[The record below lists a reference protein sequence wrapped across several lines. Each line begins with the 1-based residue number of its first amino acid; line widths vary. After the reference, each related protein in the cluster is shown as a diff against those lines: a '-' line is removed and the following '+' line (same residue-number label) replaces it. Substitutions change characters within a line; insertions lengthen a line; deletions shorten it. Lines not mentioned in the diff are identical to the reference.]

1 MLKRILQ
8 TALLASIGLAPCMA
22 ASPVA
27 TGLKR
32 PMVVY
37 NNWSAYDELS
47 DTIPQTSAL
56 CMRMLDEV
64 LRLKQAGVQVDCYLM
79 DAFWFDVDGGY
90 RVWHKEHWPEGPDAW
105 VRKCRENGIM
115 PGLWFSTNLFVSG
128 GQPMLRPV
136 KEWSGSVDAS
146 GATLSLTEGGYLNHL
161 MQTLQQYADM
171 GIGLFKF
178 DFAYFDA
185 ATASTRENTLASEII
200 ENNKRAFIAALR
212 QFRHDNPEVIIIAYN
227 GFGAEMEDTTHPFRK
242 TIDPRWP
249 EVFDTM
255 YSGDPRLSDVP
266 MQNFWRS
273 QDIYSDQMV
282 REMAFNGLP
291 VERIDNCSFMIG
303 ETGTC
308 YRRGIAAWRSSLLL
322 NMARGGW
329 LNVMH
334 GNIDLLD
341 DADARWMARAQH
353 LYIPLQQ
360 HGRTTFI
367 GGLPGRCEPFGYKAE
382 STDGAVLT
390 LVNPSQQTLRVPL
403 QTDNSYDT
411 ATLLFADSGFSP
423 QIEADTIV
431 LGPEQMAV
439 VGLGRYAGAEY
450 QLGEEPDVL
459 IPSAIKP
466 IGAETVTASAN
477 GAKGSFSASVPA
489 GEGIRITLQQ
499 CDSKGKPFR
508 YWGGGLPDG
517 RNMKDYYLITARQ
530 GKRSIPMKIQY
541 DKVLWSGLSWA
552 TAEIDASEFDHSRS
566 VTLEY
571 GVPELESGNSL
582 DCKIYSVKY

>member
-1 MLKRILQ
+1 
-8 TALLASIGLAPCMA
+8 MA

-136 KEWSGSVDAS
+136 KEWSGSVDAG
-146 GATLSLTEGGYLNHL
+146 GATLSLTEGGYLDHL
-161 MQTLQQYADM
+161 TQTLQQYADM

-185 ATASTRENTLASEII
+185 ATAATRENTLASEII

-212 QFRHDNPEVIIIAYN
+212 QFRHDNPDVIIIAYN

-353 LYIPLQQ
+353 LYLPLQR

-382 STDGAVLT
+382 STDGAILT
-390 LVNPSQQTLRVPL
+390 LVNPSQQTLRLPL
-403 QTDNSYDT
+403 QSDNRYDT

-423 QIEADTIV
+423 QIQADTIV

-439 VGLGRYAGAEY
+439 VGLGRYAGEEY

-489 GEGIRITLQQ
+489 GEGIRITMQQ

-530 GKRSIPMKIQY
+530 GKRSIPLKIQY

-552 TAEIDASEFDHSRS
+552 TAEIDASEFDHSRP

>member
-1 MLKRILQ
+1 
-8 TALLASIGLAPCMA
+8 MA

-136 KEWSGSVDAS
+136 KEWSGSVDAG

-185 ATASTRENTLASEII
+185 ATAATRENTLASEII

-353 LYIPLQQ
+353 LYLPLQR

-390 LVNPSQQTLRVPL
+390 LVNPSQQTLRLPL

-423 QIEADTIV
+423 QIQADSIV

-439 VGLGRYAGAEY
+439 VGLGRYSGSEY

-459 IPSAIKP
+459 IPSAIKQ
-466 IGAETVTASAN
+466 IGAETVTALTS

-489 GEGIRITLQQ
+489 GEGIRITMQQ

-530 GKRSIPMKIQY
+530 GKRSIPLKIQY

-552 TAEIDASEFDHSRS
+552 TAEIDTSEFDHSRS

>member
-1 MLKRILQ
+1 
-8 TALLASIGLAPCMA
+8 MA

-178 DFAYFDA
+178 DFAYFDV

-212 QFRHDNPEVIIIAYN
+212 QFRHDNPDVIIIAYN

-242 TIDPRWP
+242 TIDPRWS

>member
-1 MLKRILQ
+1 
-8 TALLASIGLAPCMA
+8 MA

-32 PMVVY
+32 PVVVY

-115 PGLWFSTNLFVSG
+115 PGLWFSTNLFMSG

-136 KEWSGSVDAS
+136 KEWSGSVDAG
-146 GATLSLTEGGYLNHL
+146 GATLSLTEGGYLDHL

-185 ATASTRENTLASEII
+185 ATASTRANTLASEII

-341 DADARWMARAQH
+341 DADARWMARAQR
-353 LYIPLQQ
+353 LYLPLQR

-367 GGLPGRCEPFGYKAE
+367 GGLPGKSEAFGYKAE

-423 QIEADTIV
+423 QIQADTIV

-477 GAKGSFSASVPA
+477 GAKGSFAASVPA

-530 GKRSIPMKIQY
+530 GKRSIPLKIQY

-552 TAEIDASEFDHSRS
+552 TAEIDASEFDHSRP

>member
-1 MLKRILQ
+1 
-8 TALLASIGLAPCMA
+8 MA

-90 RVWHKEHWPEGPDAW
+90 RVWHKEHWPDGPDAW

-115 PGLWFSTNLFVSG
+115 PGLWFSTNLFMSG

-136 KEWSGSVDAS
+136 KEWSGSVDAG
-146 GATLSLTEGGYLNHL
+146 GATLSLTEGGYLEHL
-161 MQTLQQYADM
+161 IQTLQQYADM

-212 QFRHDNPEVIIIAYN
+212 QFRHDNPDVIIIAYN

-353 LYIPLQQ
+353 LYLPLQR

-390 LVNPSQQTLRVPL
+390 LVNPSQQTLRMPL
-403 QTDNSYDT
+403 QTDNRYHT

-423 QIEADTIV
+423 QIQADTIV

-450 QLGEEPDVL
+450 QLGEEKDVL

-466 IGAETVTASAN
+466 IGAETVTASAS

-517 RNMKDYYLITARQ
+517 RNMKDYYLLSARQ
-530 GKRSIPMKIQY
+530 GKRSIPLKIQY

-552 TAEIDASEFDHSRS
+552 TAEIDASEFDHSRPI
-566 VTLEY
+566 TLEY
-571 GVPELESGNSL
+571 AVPELESGNSL
-582 DCKIYSVKY
+582 DCKIYSVEY

>member
-1 MLKRILQ
+1 MLRRILL
-8 TALLASIGLAPCMA
+8 TALLVSIGLAPCMA
-22 ASPVA
+22 DSPVA

-136 KEWSGSVDAS
+136 KEWSGSVDAG

-212 QFRHDNPEVIIIAYN
+212 QFRHDNPDVIIIAYN

-353 LYIPLQQ
+353 LYLPLQR

-367 GGLPGRCEPFGYKAE
+367 GGLPGKSEAFGSKAE

-390 LVNPSQQTLRVPL
+390 LVNPSQQTLRLPL

-411 ATLLFADSGFSP
+411 AALLFADSGFSP
-423 QIEADTIV
+423 QIQADTIV

-439 VGLGRYAGAEY
+439 VGLGRYAGSEY

-459 IPSAIKP
+459 IPSAIKQ
-466 IGAETVTASAN
+466 IGEETITASAN
-477 GAKGSFSASVPA
+477 GAKGAFLASVPA

-530 GKRSIPMKIQY
+530 GKRSIPLKIQY

-552 TAEIDASEFDHSRS
+552 TAEIDASELDHSRP

>member
-1 MLKRILQ
+1 
-8 TALLASIGLAPCMA
+8 MA

-136 KEWSGSVDAS
+136 KEWSGSVDAG
-146 GATLSLTEGGYLNHL
+146 GATLSLTEGGYLKHL

-185 ATASTRENTLASEII
+185 TTASTRENTLASEII

-212 QFRHDNPEVIIIAYN
+212 QFRHDNPDVIIIAYN

-341 DADARWMARAQH
+341 DDDARWMARAQH
-353 LYIPLQQ
+353 LYLPLQR

-367 GGLPGRCEPFGYKAE
+367 GGLPGKSEAFGYKAE

-390 LVNPSQQTLRVPL
+390 LVNPSQQTLRLPL
-403 QTDNSYDT
+403 QTDNRYDT
-411 ATLLFADSGFSP
+411 AALLFADSGFSP
-423 QIEADTIV
+423 QIQADTIV

-489 GEGIRITLQQ
+489 GEGIRITMQQ

-530 GKRSIPMKIQY
+530 GKRSIPLKIQY

-552 TAEIDASEFDHSRS
+552 TAEIDASEFDHSRP

>member
-1 MLKRILQ
+1 MLKRILL
-8 TALLASIGLAPCMA
+8 TALLVSIGFGACRA

-32 PMVVY
+32 PLVVY

-90 RVWHKEHWPEGPDAW
+90 RVWHKEHWPDGPDAW

-136 KEWSGSVDAS
+136 KEWSGSVDAG
-146 GATLSLTEGGYLNHL
+146 GATLSLTEGGYLDHL

-185 ATASTRENTLASEII
+185 ATAATRANTLASEII

-212 QFRHDNPEVIIIAYN
+212 QFRHDNPDVIIIAYN

-341 DADARWMARAQH
+341 DDDARWMARAQH
-353 LYIPLQQ
+353 LYLPLQQ

-367 GGLPGRCEPFGYKAE
+367 GGLPGKSEAFGYKAE

-390 LVNPSQQTLRVPL
+390 LVNPSQQTLRLPL

-411 ATLLFADSGFSP
+411 AALLFADSGFSP
-423 QIEADTIV
+423 QIQADTIV

-466 IGAETVTASAN
+466 IGAETVSASAN

-489 GEGIRITLQQ
+489 GEGIRIALQQ

-517 RNMKDYYLITARQ
+517 RNMKDYYLLNARQ
-530 GKRSIPMKIQY
+530 GKRSIPLKIQY

-552 TAEIDASEFDHSRS
+552 TAEIDASEFDHSRP

-571 GVPELESGNSL
+571 SVPELGAGNQV
-582 DCKIYSVKY
+582 DCRVYSVTY

>member
-1 MLKRILQ
+1 
-8 TALLASIGLAPCMA
+8 MA

-32 PMVVY
+32 PVVVY

-90 RVWHKEHWPEGPDAW
+90 RVWHKEHWPDGPDAW

-136 KEWSGSVDAS
+136 KEWSGSVDAG
-146 GATLSLTEGGYLNHL
+146 GATLSLTEGGYLDHL

-227 GFGAEMEDTTHPFRK
+227 GFGAEMEDTTHPFHK

-353 LYIPLQQ
+353 LYLPLQR

-367 GGLPGRCEPFGYKAE
+367 GGLPGKSEAFGYKAE

-423 QIEADTIV
+423 QIQADTIV

-530 GKRSIPMKIQY
+530 GKRSIPLKIQY

-552 TAEIDASEFDHSRS
+552 TAEIDASEFDHSRP

-571 GVPELESGNSL
+571 GVPELESGKSL

>member
-1 MLKRILQ
+1 
-8 TALLASIGLAPCMA
+8 MA

-136 KEWSGSVDAS
+136 KEWSGSVDAG
-146 GATLSLTEGGYLNHL
+146 GATLSLTEGGYLEHL

-185 ATASTRENTLASEII
+185 ATAPTRENTLASEII

-242 TIDPRWP
+242 TIDSRWP

-341 DADARWMARAQH
+341 DDDARWMARAQH
-353 LYIPLQQ
+353 LYLPLQR

-367 GGLPGRCEPFGYKAE
+367 GGLPGKSEAFGYKAE

-390 LVNPSQQTLRVPL
+390 LVNPSQQTLRLPL
-403 QTDNSYDT
+403 QTDNRYDT
-411 ATLLFADSGFSP
+411 AALLFADSGFSP
-423 QIEADTIV
+423 QIQADTIV

-466 IGAETVTASAN
+466 IGAETVSASAN

-517 RNMKDYYLITARQ
+517 RNMKDYYLLSARQ
-530 GKRSIPMKIQY
+530 GKRSIPLKIQY

-552 TAEIDASEFDHSRS
+552 TAEIDTSAFDHSRP

>member
-1 MLKRILQ
+1 
-8 TALLASIGLAPCMA
+8 MA

-56 CMRMLDEV
+56 CIRMLDEV

-136 KEWSGSVDAS
+136 KEWSGSVDAG
-146 GATLSLTEGGYLNHL
+146 GATLSLTEGGYLEHL

-185 ATASTRENTLASEII
+185 ATAPTRENTLASEII

-341 DADARWMARAQH
+341 DDDARWMTRAQH
-353 LYIPLQQ
+353 LYLPLQQ

-367 GGLPGRCEPFGYKAE
+367 GGLPGKSESFGYKAE
-382 STDGAVLT
+382 SADGVVLT

-423 QIEADTIV
+423 QIQADTIV

-466 IGAETVTASAN
+466 IGAETLTASAN
-477 GAKGSFSASVPA
+477 GAKGSFSASVPP
-489 GEGIRITLQQ
+489 GEGIRITMQQ

-530 GKRSIPMKIQY
+530 GKRSIPLKIQY

-552 TAEIDASEFDHSRS
+552 TAEIDASELDHSRP

>member
-1 MLKRILQ
+1 MLKRILL
-8 TALLASIGLAPCMA
+8 TALLVSIGFGACRA

-32 PMVVY
+32 PLVVY

-90 RVWHKEHWPEGPDAW
+90 RVWHKEHWPDGPDAW

-136 KEWSGSVDAS
+136 KEWSGSVDAG
-146 GATLSLTEGGYLNHL
+146 GATLSLTEGGYLDHL

-185 ATASTRENTLASEII
+185 ATAATRANTLASEII

-212 QFRHDNPEVIIIAYN
+212 QFRYDNPDVIIIAYN

-282 REMAFNGLP
+282 REMAFNGLK
-291 VERIDNCSFMIG
+291 S
-303 ETGTC
+303 
-308 YRRGIAAWRSSLLL
+308 
-322 NMARGGW
+322 
-329 LNVMH
+329 
-334 GNIDLLD
+334 
-341 DADARWMARAQH
+341 
-353 LYIPLQQ
+353 
-360 HGRTTFI
+360 
-367 GGLPGRCEPFGYKAE
+367 
-382 STDGAVLT
+382 
-390 LVNPSQQTLRVPL
+390 
-403 QTDNSYDT
+403 
-411 ATLLFADSGFSP
+411 
-423 QIEADTIV
+423 EA
-431 LGPEQMAV
+431 
-439 VGLGRYAGAEY
+439 
-450 QLGEEPDVL
+450 
-459 IPSAIKP
+459 
-466 IGAETVTASAN
+466 
-477 GAKGSFSASVPA
+477 
-489 GEGIRITLQQ
+489 
-499 CDSKGKPFR
+499 
-508 YWGGGLPDG
+508 
-517 RNMKDYYLITARQ
+517 
-530 GKRSIPMKIQY
+530 KRS
-541 DKVLWSGLSWA
+541 
-552 TAEIDASEFDHSRS
+552 
-566 VTLEY
+566 
-571 GVPELESGNSL
+571 
-582 DCKIYSVKY
+582 